1 MPTGGNNYSV
11 LLKAT
16 IQKITQAEI
25 DAQTKGLNLNLNV
38 KSSGKGQQD
47 LNTLVGKYQNQLDSI
62 RLSHLDAYK
71 NDEVIAMDSSVQ
83 NLVTTMNGSAKTTGI
98 VQVEMGKL
106 KNKVKEVE
114 NGFDT
119 AKSHTDD
126 FTTSLV
132 KNIKKVAQWAIAT
145 TAIYGSLRQIKEGVQ
160 YITDLNTEMTNAQ
173 IVTGMTDTQINRLAT
188 SYTQLA
194 KELGATTL
202 EVAEGNLAWLRQ
214 GKTAAESAQLLKSS
228 VMMAKLANMDQAES
242 TEVLTAI
249 INGYKLSLEEVMPT
263 IDSLVSLDNQFAS
276 SVSRQNC

>member
-1 MPTGGNNYSV
+1 MPTGGNNYSI
-11 LLKAT
+11 LLKAA

-47 LNTLVGKYQNQLDSI
+47 LSTLVGKYQNQLDSI

-119 AKSHTDD
+119 AKSHVDD
-126 FTTSLV
+126 FGTAIE

-145 TAIYGSLRQIKEGVQ
+145 TAIYGSLRSIQEGIQ
-160 YITDLNTEMTNAQ
+160 YIKDLNTEMTN
-173 IVTGMTDTQINRLAT
+173 IGLVTGQTT
-188 SYTQLA
+188 
-194 KELGATTL
+194 KELSSMTTEFNSMAKSLGTTTL
-202 EVAEGNLAWLRQ
+202 EVAKGA
-214 GKTAAESAQLLKSS
+214 
-228 VMMAKLANMDQAES
+228 
-242 TEVLTAI
+242 TEW
-249 INGYKLSLEEVMPT
+249 INFMVHYK
-263 IDSLVSLDNQFAS
+263 FF
-276 SVSRQNC
+276 